1 MKVLVTGA
9 KGRLGPYVVQEL
21 ESAGHELVLM
31 DRYWQSLDGPWP
43 RVSGDITDFQT
54 CLRATDDGVDA
65 IQHLA
70 AVAFPSDHPRE
81 QHHTFD
87 GGLRFDAT
95 IRTNVIGTYN
105 LLQAAIR
112 RDIGVFVMTGSYC
125 AMGSGYRISETLFPF
140 QYLPV
145 DEQHP
150 CYVEDS
156 YSFSKLAT
164 EELLASYAR
173 AYGMRTYAIR
183 TASIYPPARRAS
195 HAAAGAPARGWDPF
209 LWAWVGSE
217 DLASAQRLLMERAP
231 DTPDHGVF
239 FCNADDTLA
248 LEPTRDLIER
258 FRPELLP
265 LATRMTGHVSLLSS
279 RKLYEVVGW
288 EPRTSW
294 RDARSERES

>member
-9 KGRLGPYVVQEL
+9 KGRLGPYVVREL

-31 DRYWQSLDGPWP
+31 DQSWQSVGGPWP
-43 RVSGDITDFQT
+43 RVTGDITDFHA
-54 CLRATDDGVDA
+54 CLRATDEGVDA

-81 QHHTFD
+81 QHYTFD

-112 RDIGVFVMTGSYC
+112 RGIGVFVMTGSYC
-125 AMGSGYRISETLFPF
+125 AMGTGYRISKTPFPF

-145 DEQHP
+145 DEHHP

-164 EELLASYAR
+164 EELLASYTR
-173 AYGMRTYAIR
+173 AYAMRTYAVR
-183 TASIYPPARRAS
+183 TFSIFPPERRAH
-195 HAAAGAPARGWDPF
+195 HAAVVAPAREWDPF

-217 DLASAQRLLMERAP
+217 DVASAQRLLMERAS
-231 DTPDHGVF
+231 DAAEHGVF
-239 FCNADDTLA
+239 FCGAEDTLA
-248 LEPTRDLIER
+248 LEPTRDLFER

-265 LATRMTGHVSLLSS
+265 LAEKITGHMSLVSSK
-279 RKLYEVVGW
+279 KLRDAVGW
-288 EPRTSW
+288 ERRTSW
-294 RDARSERES
+294 RDERPVS